1 MKPLQVWWVALG
13 FLVARWVF
21 KRQPIMDPVTR
32 LRSMGGL

>member
-21 KRQPIMDPVTR
+21 KRQPIPDPVTR